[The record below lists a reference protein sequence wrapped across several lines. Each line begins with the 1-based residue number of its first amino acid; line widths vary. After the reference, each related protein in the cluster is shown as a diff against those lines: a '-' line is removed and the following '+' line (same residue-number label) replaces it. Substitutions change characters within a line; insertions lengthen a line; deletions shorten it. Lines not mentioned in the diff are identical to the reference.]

1 MTAEF
6 GQLQFTKSVD
16 AAPERVF
23 QALTTAADRMAWSPP
38 DTASIFLID
47 NQPAAA
53 PGVRELGQVGPREN
67 PYVDVATDWIVMDA
81 PSRLIYAETLTAEGE
96 LLTTSFATFELTPNG
111 SGTSLRATIQIANFA
126 GEEMYGE
133 VCAGWEHAVAALS
146 SYV

>member
-6 GQLQFTKSVD
+6 GQLQFTKSLA

-23 QALTTAADRMAWSPP
+23 QALTNPADRMAWSPP
-38 DTASIFLID
+38 DTASVFVID

-53 PGVRELGQVGPREN
+53 PGVREIGRVGPREN

-81 PSRLIYAETLTAEGE
+81 PSRLVYAETLSAEGE
-96 LLTTSFATFELTPNG
+96 VLTTSLATFELEANG
-111 SGTSLRATIQIANFA
+111 AGASLRTTIQIANFA

-133 VCAGWEHAVAALS
+133 VCAGWENAIMALS
-146 SYV
+146 KYV